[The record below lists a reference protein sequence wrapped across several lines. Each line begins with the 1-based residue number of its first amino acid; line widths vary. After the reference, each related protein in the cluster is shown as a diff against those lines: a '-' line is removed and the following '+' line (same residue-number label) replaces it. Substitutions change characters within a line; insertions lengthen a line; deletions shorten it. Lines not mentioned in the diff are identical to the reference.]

1 MTLLFENDELDN
13 LIRKYHLMVYS
24 GIRNDYYICFDGD
37 VPSGYIGIYNRY
49 YKRACLFV
57 CLTVFI

>member
-1 MTLLFENDELDN
+1 MRLLFENDELDN

-24 GIRNDYYICFDGD
+24 GIINDYYICFDGD
-37 VPSGYIGIYNRY
+37 VPSGYIGIYITDII
-49 YKRACLFV
+49 KELV